1 MRPLLAVCLFAVALA
16 WSVPAE
22 ALDQTLTKIRDG
34 KVLKLGHRIKSDPFS
49 FVDEDGTVK
58 GYTIDLCLAVAEAI
72 ERELELDEL
81 KIVFVPTTA
90 KDRFEKLRNG
100 ETDIH
105 CGAATQTIER
115 QESFSFSLLV
125 YVTGM
130 EMLVHQG
137 TGIAEIDDLSGR
149 RIGVVEATTAESA
162 VVKGLEERG
171 MDAEVI
177 RFDDEREA
185 LAALEAEQID
195 VLFGDRIALL
205 NLSQQAKAPEQLIMI
220 DRFYS
225 FEPYALVMPREA
237 LDLKL
242 IADKTLAELYSSRDV
257 MEIFHRWFDEY
268 GVASNE
274 TIMRALYKLQAI
286 PPY

>member
-1 MRPLLAVCLFAVALA
+1 MKSLLSFCLCMLALA
-16 WSVPAE
+16 WTFPAE
-22 ALDQTLTKIRDG
+22 AMDQTLSAIRDG
-34 KVLKLGHRIKSDPFS
+34 KVLKLGHRIASNPFS
-49 FVDEDGTVK
+49 FVDEDGAVK

-72 ERELELDEL
+72 KSGLEMDELE
-81 KIVFVPTTA
+81 IVFVPTTA
-90 KDRFEKLRNG
+90 KNRLEKLESG

-115 QESFSFSLLV
+115 QERFSFSLLI

-130 EMLVHQG
+130 EMLVHQD
-137 TGIAEIDDLSGR
+137 TGIGEIDDLSDK

-162 VVKGLEERG
+162 VVKGLEKRG
-171 MDAEVI
+171 MTAEVV
-177 RFDDEREA
+177 RFDDDEKA
-185 LAALEAEQID
+185 LAALEAERID
-195 VLFGDRIALL
+195 VLFGDRIGLL
-205 NLSQQAKAPEQLIMI
+205 NLSQRAQAPERLIMI

-242 IADKTLAELYSSRDV
+242 IADKTLSELYASRDI

-286 PPY
+286 PP